1 MQGSTLHVEIIGHLT
16 LVLSFSLLEG
26 YFSNFSEHT
35 DHVGDLVKMQIPMK
49 EVQEG
54 AQESAFLPN
63 IQGMSIQCLCIWPID
78 YVLSSKSLISYLCY
92 QNAQFAFAH
101 RLKLAARLVIP
112 CMVEKGWSFTRK
124 PQRLCFQ
131 KAVIPLVQPS
141 ELTLFPRFEQGHNR
155 SPFKAP

>member
-1 MQGSTLHVEIIGHLT
+1 MQGSTLHVEIIRHLT

-26 YFSNFSEHT
+26 YFSNFSKHT

-63 IQGMSIQCLCIWPID
+63 IQGMSMQCLCIWPID

-101 RLKLAARLVIP
+101 RLKLAARPVIP
-112 CMVEKGWSFTRK
+112 CIREGLVIYKKAPAVVLPEGGYSFGS
-124 PQRLCFQ
+124 
-131 KAVIPLVQPS
+131 AS
-141 ELTLFPRFEQGHNR
+141 ELNLFPRFEQGHNR